1 MTTFHRA
8 LAHTLAAEGWYT
20 DSGPTY
26 RGIDR
31 RYWPEWEG
39 WAVIDDWLSGNIT
52 VPVRDAAL
60 VEPVER
66 FYRVQ
71 FWSRIWG
78 DRVAELDEGVALVLF
93 DFSVH
98 SGVHAAVRALQVSM
112 NDLNRHGRTYA
123 DIAEDGVLGPKTL
136 ETLRR
141 QLQTVYGGRLDNAR
155 RILLNRYTVE
165 RGVVMR
171 GARDREDWPGWW
183 LRLGWV

>member
-1 MTTFHRA
+1 MTPFHRA
-8 LAHTLAAEGWYT
+8 LSRTLAAEGYYT

-39 WAVIDDWLSGNIT
+39 WAIIDDWLGGGIT

-71 FWSRIWG
+71 FWNRVWG
-78 DRVAELDEGVALVLF
+78 DRVAELDEGVAMALF

-98 SGVHAAVRALQVSM
+98 SGVHAAVRGLQVSM

-123 DIAEDGVLGPKTL
+123 DIAEDGVLGPRTL

-141 QLQTVYGGRLDNAR
+141 QLATVYGGRLDNAR

>member
-1 MTTFHRA
+1 MIAFHRA
-8 LAHTLAAEGWYT
+8 LSHTLASEGYYT

-31 RYWPEWEG
+31 RYWPGWDG
-39 WAVIDDWLSGNIT
+39 WAVVDDWLGGGIT

-66 FYRVQ
+66 FYRAQ
-71 FWSRIWG
+71 FWNRIWG
-78 DRVAELDEGVALVLF
+78 DRVAELDEGVAMALF

-98 SGVHAAVRALQVSM
+98 SGVHAAVRALQAAM

-123 DIAEDGVLGPKTL
+123 DIAEDGVLGSRTP

-155 RILLNRYTVE
+155 KIRASPPG
-165 RGVVMR
+165 RGR
-171 GARDREDWPGWW
+171 CA
-183 LRLGWV
+183 

>member
-1 MTTFHRA
+1 MTPFRRA
-8 LAHTLAAEGWYT
+8 LQHTLAAEGYYT

-31 RYWPEWEG
+31 RYWPDWEG
-39 WAVIDDWLSGNIT
+39 WAIIDDWLGGGIT

-66 FYRVQ
+66 FYRVH
-71 FWSRIWG
+71 FWARIWG
-78 DRVAELDEGVALVLF
+78 DRVAELDEGVALSLF
-93 DFSVH
+93 DFAVH
-98 SGVHAAVRALQVSM
+98 SGCHAAVRALQVSM

-123 DIAEDGVLGPKTL
+123 DIAEDGVIGPRTL

-141 QLQTVYGGRLDNAR
+141 QLATVYGGELGNAR

-165 RGVVMR
+165 RGVIMR

>member
-1 MTTFHRA
+1 MTPFHRA
-8 LAHTLAAEGWYT
+8 LQRTLASEGYYT
-20 DSGPTY
+20 GSGPTY

-31 RYWPEWEG
+31 RYWPGWEG
-39 WAVIDDWLSGNIT
+39 WAIIDDWLAGDIS
-52 VPVRDAAL
+52 VALCHSAL
-60 VEPVER
+60 VEPVEA
-66 FYRVQ
+66 FYRAQ
-71 FWSRIWG
+71 FWGRIWG
-78 DRVAELDEGVALVLF
+78 DRVSELDEGVAMALF
-93 DFSVH
+93 DFAVN
-98 SGVHAAVRALQVSM
+98 SGVHAAVRALQASL

-123 DIAEDGVLGPKTL
+123 DIAEDGVLGPRTL

-155 RILLNRYTVE
+155 KILLNRYTVE